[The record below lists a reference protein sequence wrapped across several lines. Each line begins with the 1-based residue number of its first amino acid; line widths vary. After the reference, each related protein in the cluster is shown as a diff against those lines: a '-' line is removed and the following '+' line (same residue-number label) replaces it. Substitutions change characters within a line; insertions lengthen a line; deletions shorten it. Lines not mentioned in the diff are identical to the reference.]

1 MGLKYR
7 VSHPIVREIS
17 TCCVLGVPLPFL
29 GSSYVAAVAAHKPG
43 KLPKWIATEYRNQGD
58 GSPCISVTRLSCDC
72 I

>member
-43 KLPKWIATEYRNQGD
+43 ELPETKRKNLYE
-58 GSPCISVTRLSCDC
+58 
-72 I
+72 